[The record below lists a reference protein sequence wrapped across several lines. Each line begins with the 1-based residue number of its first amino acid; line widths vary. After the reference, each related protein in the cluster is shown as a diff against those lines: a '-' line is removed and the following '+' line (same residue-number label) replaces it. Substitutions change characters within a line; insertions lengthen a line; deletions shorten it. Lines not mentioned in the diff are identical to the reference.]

1 MTDTNARSGFQF
13 IHVHHEGPLRIIAID
28 RPEVRNALHPPACAE
43 IGRALDA
50 IDADDAARVVIVC
63 AADGRHFSAGF
74 DLQYAQAHPQVYDE
88 PLIAS
93 EIVRRPTQRKPLIA
107 AVDGMALGLGFE
119 LALACD
125 LIVAA
130 QGARFGLPE
139 PLVGLAAM
147 GGGVVR
153 LTRELGPKRALGLIL
168 SAETIDAEEGRRLG
182 FVNEV
187 CADGALAGARRWA
200 EKIARCSPMSLTASR
215 EMAYNALDMDLATA
229 LDPRSHPAV
238 LRLLAGEDVHE
249 GRRAFLEK
257 RRPEWKNR

>member
-1 MTDTNARSGFQF
+1 MTHSAEFEFIRVHRENA
-13 IHVHHEGPLRIIAID
+13 LWIIAID

-43 IGRALDA
+43 IGRALDDY
-50 IDADDAARVVIVC
+50 DADDAARVAIVC

-74 DLQYAQAHPQVYDE
+74 DLQYAQANPAVYDE

-107 AVDGMALGLGFE
+107 AVDGIALGLGFE

-125 LIVAA
+125 LIIASR
-130 QGARFGLPE
+130 GARFGLPE
-139 PLVGLAAM
+139 PIVGLAAM

-153 LTRELGPKRALGLIL
+153 LTRELGPKRALGVIL
-168 SAETIDAEEGRRLG
+168 SAETVTAEDAYRLG
-182 FVNEV
+182 FVTEL
-187 CADGALAGARRWA
+187 CDEPALDAAQRWA
-200 EKIARCSPMSLTASR
+200 AKLARCSPLSLVASR

-238 LRLLAGEDVHE
+238 MRLLASEDVHE
-249 GRRAFLEK
+249 GRRAFLE
-257 RRPEWKNR
+257 RRTPDWKNR